1 MTEET
6 NNIENHS
13 VGGSVAV
20 GRDVTVGG
28 RSTVRGNATFNRD
41 VYISGWL
48 NARNIR
54 GAGKGLYETVDK
66 LNSAY
71 PNPENG
77 WFALVGNTLPA
88 DIYRAWGGEWV
99 ATGQKGGEPVLEL
112 AKLTELSESL
122 ENEISARVAA
132 DEALK
137 KAVDAEVTARANGDK
152 ELSDALAKEIA
163 DREKAI
169 ADEILARTTA
179 IDKAIEAEAAARTKD
194 IAAEAKARED
204 ADAAETKART
214 TAIDKAI
221 EAEAAAR
228 TKDIAAE
235 AKAREDADAAE
246 TKARTAAI
254 EAEAQARDTA
264 IFAEAT
270 ARSNADTA
278 LQTAM
283 NENVKE
289 LKGADTEHE
298 SRLLAL
304 EQSEWPLS
312 LELSINPILIEFTG
326 SEKDASVSWKIMRK
340 GVGVTPTALT
350 FKQDGVA
357 LVAGLTASGSINAK
371 VNKLGDTVFE
381 IAVEA
386 EGMKKSA
393 SKKLTMVL
401 PVYMGF
407 AGASD
412 AAGLA
417 ITKLSKYA
425 PLASPAG
432 TYKIKNNADGI
443 YLWLCV
449 PDTMTI
455 NKVTSSG
462 FTVPMRE
469 VQIGQTELGGY
480 KCYRSSNAIVAGEYT
495 YTIS

>member
-122 ENEISARVAA
+122 ENEVSARVAA

-137 KAVDAEVTARANGDK
+137 KAIDAEVTARTNGDK
-152 ELSDALAKEIA
+152 ELSDALTKEIA

-169 ADEILARTTA
+169 ADEVLARTTA
-179 IDKAIEAEAAARTKD
+179 ITKAIEAEAAARTKA

-204 ADAAETKART
+204 ADVAETT
-214 TAIDKAI
+214 
-221 EAEAAAR
+221 
-228 TKDIAAE
+228 
-235 AKAREDADAAE
+235 
-246 TKARTAAI
+246 ARTAAI

-264 IFAEAT
+264 ISAEAT

-326 SEKDASVSWKIMRK
+326 SEKDTSVAWKIMRK
-340 GVGVTPTALT
+340 GVGVTPTVLT

-357 LVAGLTASGSINAK
+357 LSAELVANGSINAK

-412 AAGLA
+412 AAGLV
-417 ITKLSKYA
+417 ITELSKYA

-469 VQIGQTELGGY
+469 VQTGQTELGGY

>member
-28 RSTVRGNATFNRD
+28 RSTIRGNATFNRD

-54 GAGKGLYETVDK
+54 GAGKGLYETVEK

-88 DIYRAWGGEWV
+88 DIYRAWGGVWE

-112 AKLTELSESL
+112 ARLTELSESL
-122 ENEISARVAA
+122 ENEVSARVAA

-137 KAVDAEVTARANGDK
+137 KAIDAEVTARTNGDK
-152 ELSDALAKEIA
+152 ELSDALTKEIA

-169 ADEILARTTA
+169 ADEVLARTTA
-179 IDKAIEAEAAARTKD
+179 ITEAIEAEADARTK
-194 IAAEAKARED
+194 A
-204 ADAAETKART
+204 
-214 TAIDKAI
+214 
-221 EAEAAAR
+221 
-228 TKDIAAE
+228 IAAE

-264 IFAEAT
+264 ISAEAT

-289 LKGADTEHE
+289 LKGADTLHE

-326 SEKDASVSWKIMRK
+326 SEKDTTVAWKIMRK
-340 GVGVTPTALT
+340 GAGVTPTVLT

-357 LVAGLTASGSINAK
+357 LSAELVANGSISTK

-386 EGMKKSA
+386 DGMQKSA

-412 AAGLA
+412 ASGLA
-417 ITKLSKYA
+417 ITGLSKYA
-425 PLASPAG
+425 PLTSPAG

-469 VQIGQTELGGY
+469 VQTGQTELGGY

>member
-28 RSTVRGNATFNRD
+28 RSTVRGNATFDRD

-77 WFALVGNTLPA
+77 WFALVGDTLPA
-88 DIYRAWGGEWV
+88 DIYRAWGGVWE

-112 AKLTELSESL
+112 ARLTELSESL
-122 ENEISARVAA
+122 ENEVSARVAA

-137 KAVDAEVTARANGDK
+137 KAIDTEVTARTNGDK
-152 ELSDALAKEIA
+152 ELSDALTKEIA

-169 ADEILARTTA
+169 ADEVLARTTA
-179 IDKAIEAEAAARTKD
+179 ITEAIEAEADARTKA

-204 ADAAETKART
+204 ADVAETT
-214 TAIDKAI
+214 
-221 EAEAAAR
+221 
-228 TKDIAAE
+228 
-235 AKAREDADAAE
+235 
-246 TKARTAAI
+246 ARTAAI
-254 EAEAQARDTA
+254 EAEAQARGTA
-264 IFAEAT
+264 ISDEAT
-270 ARSNADTA
+270 ARSEADKA

-289 LKGADTEHE
+289 LKGADTLHE
-298 SRLLAL
+298 NRLLAL

-326 SEKDASVSWKIMRK
+326 SEKDTSVAWKIMRK
-340 GVGVTPTALT
+340 GVGVTPTVLT

-357 LVAGLTASGSINAK
+357 LSAELSANGSINAK

-417 ITKLSKYA
+417 ITELSKYA

-469 VQIGQTELGGY
+469 VQTGQTELGGY

>member
-20 GRDVTVGG
+20 WRDVTVGG

-77 WFALVGNTLPA
+77 WFALVGDTLPA

-122 ENEISARVAA
+122 ENEVSARVAA

-137 KAVDAEVTARANGDK
+137 NAIDAEVTARANGDK
-152 ELSDALAKEIA
+152 ELSDALTKEIA

-169 ADEILARTTA
+169 ADEVLARTTA
-179 IDKAIEAEAAARTKD
+179 ITEAIEAEADARTKA

-204 ADAAETKART
+204 ADVAETT
-214 TAIDKAI
+214 
-221 EAEAAAR
+221 
-228 TKDIAAE
+228 
-235 AKAREDADAAE
+235 
-246 TKARTAAI
+246 ARTAAI
-254 EAEAQARDTA
+254 EAEAQARGTA
-264 IFAEAT
+264 ISDEAT
-270 ARSNADTA
+270 ARSEADKA

-283 NENVKE
+283 DKNVTE

-326 SEKDASVSWKIMRK
+326 SEKDTSVAWKIMRK
-340 GVGVTPTALT
+340 GVGVTPTVLT

-357 LVAGLTASGSINAK
+357 LSAELVANGSINAK

-412 AAGLA
+412 ASGLA
-417 ITKLSKYA
+417 ITGLSKYA
-425 PLASPAG
+425 PLTSPAG

-469 VQIGQTELGGY
+469 VQTGQTELGGY

>member
-28 RSTVRGNATFNRD
+28 RSTVRGNATFDRD

-77 WFALVGNTLPA
+77 WFALVGDTLPA
-88 DIYRAWGGEWV
+88 NIYRAWGGEWK

-122 ENEISARVAA
+122 ENEVSARVAA

-137 KAVDAEVTARANGDK
+137 KAIDAEVTARTNGDK
-152 ELSDALAKEIA
+152 ELSDALTKEIA

-169 ADEILARTTA
+169 ADEVLARTTA
-179 IDKAIEAEAAARTKD
+179 INE
-194 IAAEAKARED
+194 
-204 ADAAETKART
+204 
-214 TAIDKAI
+214 AI

-283 NENVKE
+283 NKNVKE

-326 SEKDASVSWKIMRK
+326 SEKDTSVAWKIMRK
-340 GVGVTPTALT
+340 GVGVTPTVLT

-357 LVAGLTASGSINAK
+357 LSAELVANGSINAK

-412 AAGLA
+412 VSGLA
-417 ITKLSKYA
+417 ITGLSKYA
-425 PLASPAG
+425 PLTSPAG

-469 VQIGQTELGGY
+469 VQTGQTELGGY

>member
-20 GRDVTVGG
+20 GRDITVGG

-77 WFALVGNTLPA
+77 WFALVGDTLPA

-122 ENEISARVAA
+122 ENEVSARVAA

-137 KAVDAEVTARANGDK
+137 NAIDAEVTARANGDK
-152 ELSDALAKEIA
+152 ELSDALTKEIA

-169 ADEILARTTA
+169 ADEVLARTTA
-179 IDKAIEAEAAARTKD
+179 INEAIEAEVAARTKA

-204 ADAAETKART
+204 ADV
-214 TAIDKAI
+214 
-221 EAEAAAR
+221 
-228 TKDIAAE
+228 
-235 AKAREDADAAE
+235 AE

-264 IFAEAT
+264 ISTEAT

-326 SEKDASVSWKIMRK
+326 SEKDTSVAWKIMRK
-340 GVGVTPTALT
+340 GVGVTPTELT
-350 FKQDGVA
+350 FKQNGVA
-357 LVAGLTASGSINAK
+357 LAAGLTASGSINAK

-381 IAVEA
+381 IVVTAD
-386 EGMKKSA
+386 GMKGST

-412 AAGLA
+412 ASGLA
-417 ITKLSKYA
+417 ITGLSKYA
-425 PLASPAG
+425 PLTSPAG

-469 VQIGQTELGGY
+469 VQTGQTELGGY

>member
-77 WFALVGNTLPA
+77 WFALVGDTLPA
-88 DIYRAWGGEWV
+88 NIYRAWGGEWK

-122 ENEISARVAA
+122 ENEVSARVAA

-137 KAVDAEVTARANGDK
+137 NAIDAEVTARANGDK
-152 ELSDALAKEIA
+152 ELSDALTKEIA

-169 ADEILARTTA
+169 ADEVLARTTA
-179 IDKAIEAEAAARTKD
+179 INEAIEAEAAARTKA

-204 ADAAETKART
+204 ADV
-214 TAIDKAI
+214 
-221 EAEAAAR
+221 
-228 TKDIAAE
+228 
-235 AKAREDADAAE
+235 AE

-264 IFAEAT
+264 ISAEAT

-326 SEKDASVSWKIMRK
+326 SEKDTSVAWKIMRK
-340 GVGVTPTALT
+340 GVGVTPTVLT

-357 LVAGLTASGSINAK
+357 LSAELVANGSINAK

-412 AAGLA
+412 ASGLA
-417 ITKLSKYA
+417 ITGLSKYA
-425 PLASPAG
+425 PLTSPAG

-469 VQIGQTELGGY
+469 VQTGQTELGGY

>member
-13 VGGSVAV
+13 AGGSVAV
-20 GRDVTVGG
+20 GRDITVGG

-77 WFALVGNTLPA
+77 WFALVGDTLPA
-88 DIYRAWGGEWV
+88 DIYRAWGGEWK
-99 ATGQKGGEPVLEL
+99 ATGQKGGEPVLEI

-122 ENEISARVAA
+122 ENEVSARVAA

-137 KAVDAEVTARANGDK
+137 KAIDAEVTARTNGDK
-152 ELSDALAKEIA
+152 ELSDALTKEIA

-169 ADEILARTTA
+169 ADEVLARTTA
-179 IDKAIEAEAAARTKD
+179 ITEAIEAEADARTKA
-194 IAAEAKARED
+194 IAAEAKTRED
-204 ADAAETKART
+204 ADVAET
-214 TAIDKAI
+214 
-221 EAEAAAR
+221 
-228 TKDIAAE
+228 
-235 AKAREDADAAE
+235 
-246 TKARTAAI
+246 
-254 EAEAQARDTA
+254 
-264 IFAEAT
+264 T
-270 ARSNADTA
+270 ARSEADKA
-278 LQTAM
+278 LQTVM
-283 NENVKE
+283 DKNVTE
-289 LKGADTEHE
+289 LKGADTLHE

-357 LVAGLTASGSINAK
+357 LAAGLTASGSINTK

-381 IAVEA
+381 IVVTAD
-386 EGMKKSA
+386 GMKGST

-401 PVYMGF
+401 PVYCGF
-407 AGASD
+407 GTSESD
-412 AAGLA
+412 VAVDEN
-417 ITKLSKYA
+417 KLS
-425 PLASPAG
+425 PRTSASG
-432 TYKIKNNADGI
+432 TYSKTSKKDDVNFIILVPKTLQGLSSFTMGGAPFVMITSSVVVNGHDYYMYKSGGI
-443 YLWLCV
+443 YMSGTNV
-449 PDTMTI
+449 
-455 NKVTSSG
+455 KVQAS
-462 FTVPMRE
+462 
-469 VQIGQTELGGY
+469 
-480 KCYRSSNAIVAGEYT
+480 
-495 YTIS
+495 

>member
-28 RSTVRGNATFNRD
+28 RSTIRGNATFNRD

-88 DIYRAWGGEWV
+88 DLYRAWGGEWV

-137 KAVDAEVTARANGDK
+137 KAIDAEVTARANGDK
-152 ELSDALAKEIA
+152 ELSDALTKEIA

-169 ADEILARTTA
+169 ADEVLARTTA
-179 IDKAIEAEAAARTKD
+179 INE
-194 IAAEAKARED
+194 
-204 ADAAETKART
+204 
-214 TAIDKAI
+214 AI

-264 IFAEAT
+264 ISAEAT

-326 SEKDASVSWKIMRK
+326 SEKDTSVAWKIMRK
-340 GVGVTPTALT
+340 GVGVTPTVLT
-350 FKQDGVA
+350 FKQDGVVLSA
-357 LVAGLTASGSINAK
+357 ELVANGSINAK

-412 AAGLA
+412 TAGLA
-417 ITKLSKYA
+417 ITELSKYA

-469 VQIGQTELGGY
+469 VQAGQTELGGY

>member
-28 RSTVRGNATFNRD
+28 RSNVRGNATFNRD

-54 GAGKGLYETVDK
+54 GAGKGLYETVEK

-88 DIYRAWGGEWV
+88 DIYRAWGGKWE

-137 KAVDAEVTARANGDK
+137 KAVDAEVTARANGDT
-152 ELSDALAKEIA
+152 ELSDALTKEIA

-169 ADEILARTTA
+169 ADEVLARTTA
-179 IDKAIEAEAAARTKD
+179 INEAIEAEADARTKA

-204 ADAAETKART
+204 ADAAETT
-214 TAIDKAI
+214 
-221 EAEAAAR
+221 
-228 TKDIAAE
+228 
-235 AKAREDADAAE
+235 
-246 TKARTAAI
+246 ARTAAI
-254 EAEAQARDTA
+254 EAEAQARGTA
-264 IFAEAT
+264 ISDEAT
-270 ARSNADTA
+270 ARSEADKA
-278 LQTAM
+278 LQAAM
-283 NENVKE
+283 DENVKELKGNVTE

-326 SEKDASVSWKIMRK
+326 SEKDTTVAWKIMRK
-340 GVGVTPTALT
+340 GAGVTPTVLT

-357 LVAGLTASGSINAK
+357 LSAELVANGSISTK

-417 ITKLSKYA
+417 IAELPKYA

-469 VQIGQTELGGY
+469 VQTGQTELGGY

>member
-28 RSTVRGNATFNRD
+28 RSTIRGNATFNRD

-77 WFALVGNTLPA
+77 WFALVGDTLPA

-122 ENEISARVAA
+122 ENEVSARVAA

-137 KAVDAEVTARANGDK
+137 KAIDAEVTARTNGDK
-152 ELSDALAKEIA
+152 ELSDALTKEIA

-169 ADEILARTTA
+169 ADEVLARTTA
-179 IDKAIEAEAAARTKD
+179 INE
-194 IAAEAKARED
+194 
-204 ADAAETKART
+204 
-214 TAIDKAI
+214 
-221 EAEAAAR
+221 
-228 TKDIAAE
+228 
-235 AKAREDADAAE
+235 
-246 TKARTAAI
+246 AI

-264 IFAEAT
+264 ISAEAT

-326 SEKDASVSWKIMRK
+326 SEKDTSVAWKIMRK
-340 GVGVTPTALT
+340 GVGVTPTVLT
-350 FKQDGVA
+350 FKQDGVVLSA
-357 LVAGLTASGSINAK
+357 ELVANGSINAK

-417 ITKLSKYA
+417 ITELSKYA

-469 VQIGQTELGGY
+469 VQTGQTELGGY

>member
-28 RSTVRGNATFNRD
+28 RSTIRGNATFNRD

-152 ELSDALAKEIA
+152 ELSDALTKEIA

-169 ADEILARTTA
+169 ADEVLARTTA
-179 IDKAIEAEAAARTKD
+179 ITEAIEAEADARTKA

-204 ADAAETKART
+204 ADAAETKARN
-214 TAIDKAI
+214 
-221 EAEAAAR
+221 
-228 TKDIAAE
+228 
-235 AKAREDADAAE
+235 
-246 TKARTAAI
+246 AAI

-264 IFAEAT
+264 ISAEAT

-326 SEKDASVSWKIMRK
+326 SEKDTSVAWKIMRK
-340 GVGVTPTALT
+340 GVGVTPTVLT

-357 LVAGLTASGSINAK
+357 LSAELVANGSINAK

-417 ITKLSKYA
+417 ITELSKYA
-425 PLASPAG
+425 PLSSPAG

-469 VQIGQTELGGY
+469 VQTGQTELGGC

>member
-28 RSTVRGNATFNRD
+28 RSTIRGNATFNRD

-137 KAVDAEVTARANGDK
+137 KAVDAEVTARTNGDK

-169 ADEILARTTA
+169 ADEVL
-179 IDKAIEAEAAARTKD
+179 
-194 IAAEAKARED
+194 
-204 ADAAETKART
+204 ART

-289 LKGADTEHE
+289 LKEADTEHE

-326 SEKDASVSWKIMRK
+326 SEKDTSVAWKIMRK
-340 GVGVTPTALT
+340 GVGVTPTVLT

-357 LVAGLTASGSINAK
+357 LSAELVANGSINAK

-417 ITKLSKYA
+417 ITELSKYA

-469 VQIGQTELGGY
+469 VQTGQTELGGY

>member
-28 RSTVRGNATFNRD
+28 RSTIRGNATFNRD

-137 KAVDAEVTARANGDK
+137 KAIDAEVTARTNGDK

-169 ADEILARTTA
+169 ADEVL
-179 IDKAIEAEAAARTKD
+179 
-194 IAAEAKARED
+194 
-204 ADAAETKART
+204 ART

-264 IFAEAT
+264 ISAEAT

-326 SEKDASVSWKIMRK
+326 SEKDTSVAWKIMRK
-340 GVGVTPTALT
+340 GVGVTPTVLT
-350 FKQDGVA
+350 FKQDGVVLSA
-357 LVAGLTASGSINAK
+357 ELVANGSINAK

-417 ITKLSKYA
+417 ITELSKYA

-469 VQIGQTELGGY
+469 VQTGQTELGGY

>member
-28 RSTVRGNATFNRD
+28 RSIVRGNATFDRD

-54 GAGKGLYETVDK
+54 GAGKGLYETVDNLK
-66 LNSAY
+66 IAY

-77 WFALVGNTLPA
+77 WFALVGDTLPA
-88 DIYRAWGGEWV
+88 DIYRAWGGEWK

-122 ENEISARVAA
+122 ENEVSARVAA

-137 KAVDAEVTARANGDK
+137 KAIDAEVTARTNGDK

-169 ADEILARTTA
+169 ADEVLARTTA
-179 IDKAIEAEAAARTKD
+179 ITEAIDAEADARTKA

-204 ADAAETKART
+204 ADAAETT
-214 TAIDKAI
+214 
-221 EAEAAAR
+221 
-228 TKDIAAE
+228 
-235 AKAREDADAAE
+235 
-246 TKARTAAI
+246 ARTAAI

-264 IFAEAT
+264 ISDEAK
-270 ARSNADTA
+270 ARSEADKA

-283 NENVKE
+283 DKNVTE

-326 SEKDASVSWKIMRK
+326 SEKDTTVAWKIMRK
-340 GVGVTPTALT
+340 GVGVTPTELT
-350 FKQDGVA
+350 FKQNGVA
-357 LVAGLTASGSINAK
+357 LAAGLTASGSINAK

-381 IAVEA
+381 IVVTAD
-386 EGMKKSA
+386 GMKGST

-417 ITKLSKYA
+417 ITELSKYA

-469 VQIGQTELGGY
+469 VQTGQTELGGY

>member
-28 RSTVRGNATFNRD
+28 RSTIRGNATFNRD

-54 GAGKGLYETVDK
+54 GAGKGLYETVEK

-88 DIYRAWGGEWV
+88 DIYRAWGGEWK

-122 ENEISARVAA
+122 ENEVSARVAA

-137 KAVDAEVTARANGDK
+137 KAIDAEVTARTNGDK

-169 ADEILARTTA
+169 ADEVLARTTA
-179 IDKAIEAEAAARTKD
+179 ITE
-194 IAAEAKARED
+194 
-204 ADAAETKART
+204 
-214 TAIDKAI
+214 AID
-221 EAEAAAR
+221 
-228 TKDIAAE
+228 
-235 AKAREDADAAE
+235 
-246 TKARTAAI
+246 
-254 EAEAQARDTA
+254 AEAQARGTA
-264 IFAEAT
+264 ISDEAT
-270 ARSNADTA
+270 ARSEADKA

-283 NENVKE
+283 DKNVTE

-326 SEKDASVSWKIMRK
+326 NEKDTTVAWKIMRK
-340 GVGVTPTALT
+340 GVGVTPTELT
-350 FKQDGVA
+350 FKQNGVA
-357 LVAGLTASGSINAK
+357 LAAGLTASGSINAK

-381 IAVEA
+381 IVVTAD
-386 EGMKKSA
+386 GMKGST

-401 PVYMGF
+401 PVYCGF
-407 AGASD
+407 GTSESD
-412 AAGLA
+412 VAVDEN
-417 ITKLSKYA
+417 KLS
-425 PLASPAG
+425 PRTSASG
-432 TYKIKNNADGI
+432 TYSKTSKKDDVNFIILVPKTLPGLSSFTMGGAPFVMITSSVVVNGHDYYMYKSGGI
-443 YLWLCV
+443 YMSGTNV
-449 PDTMTI
+449 
-455 NKVTSSG
+455 KVQAS
-462 FTVPMRE
+462 
-469 VQIGQTELGGY
+469 
-480 KCYRSSNAIVAGEYT
+480 
-495 YTIS
+495 

>member
-28 RSTVRGNATFNRD
+28 RSTIRGNATFNRD

-122 ENEISARVAA
+122 ENEVSARVAA

-137 KAVDAEVTARANGDK
+137 KAIDAEVTARTNGDK
-152 ELSDALAKEIA
+152 ELSDALTKEIA

-169 ADEILARTTA
+169 ADEVLARTTA
-179 IDKAIEAEAAARTKD
+179 ITEAIEAEADARTKA

-204 ADAAETKART
+204 ADV
-214 TAIDKAI
+214 
-221 EAEAAAR
+221 
-228 TKDIAAE
+228 
-235 AKAREDADAAE
+235 AE

-264 IFAEAT
+264 ISAEAT

-417 ITKLSKYA
+417 ITELSKYA

-469 VQIGQTELGGY
+469 VQTGQTELGGY

>member
-28 RSTVRGNATFNRD
+28 RSTIRGNATFNHD

-99 ATGQKGGEPVLEL
+99 ATGQKGGEPVLEI

-169 ADEILARTTA
+169 ADEVL
-179 IDKAIEAEAAARTKD
+179 
-194 IAAEAKARED
+194 
-204 ADAAETKART
+204 ART

-264 IFAEAT
+264 ISAEAT

-326 SEKDASVSWKIMRK
+326 SEKDTSVAWKIMRK
-340 GVGVTPTALT
+340 GVGVTPTVLT

-357 LVAGLTASGSINAK
+357 LSAELVANGSINAK

-417 ITKLSKYA
+417 ITELSKYA
-425 PLASPAG
+425 PLSSPAG

-469 VQIGQTELGGY
+469 VQTGQTELGGY

>member
-54 GAGKGLYETVDK
+54 GAGKGLYETVGN

-77 WFALVGNTLPA
+77 WFALVGDTLPA
-88 DIYRAWGGEWV
+88 DIYRAWGGEWK

-122 ENEISARVAA
+122 ENEVSARVAA

-137 KAVDAEVTARANGDK
+137 KAIDAEVTARTNGDK
-152 ELSDALAKEIA
+152 ELSDALTKEIA

-169 ADEILARTTA
+169 ADEVLARTTA
-179 IDKAIEAEAAARTKD
+179 ITKAIEAEADARTKA

-204 ADAAETKART
+204 ADVAETT
-214 TAIDKAI
+214 
-221 EAEAAAR
+221 
-228 TKDIAAE
+228 
-235 AKAREDADAAE
+235 
-246 TKARTAAI
+246 ARTAAI
-254 EAEAQARDTA
+254 EAEAQARGAA
-264 IFAEAT
+264 ISDEAT
-270 ARSNADTA
+270 ARSEADKA

-283 NENVKE
+283 DKNVTE

-326 SEKDASVSWKIMRK
+326 SEKDTTVAWKIMRK
-340 GVGVTPTALT
+340 GVGVTPTELT
-350 FKQDGVA
+350 FKQNGVA
-357 LVAGLTASGSINAK
+357 LAAGLTASGSINAK

-381 IAVEA
+381 IVVTAD
-386 EGMKKSA
+386 GMKGST

-412 AAGLA
+412 ASGLA
-417 ITKLSKYA
+417 ITGLSKYA
-425 PLASPAG
+425 PLTSPAG

-455 NKVTSSG
+455 NRVTSSG

-469 VQIGQTELGGY
+469 VQSGQTELGGY

>member
-54 GAGKGLYETVDK
+54 GAGKGLYETVEK

-88 DIYRAWGGEWV
+88 DIYRAWGGVWE

-122 ENEISARVAA
+122 ENEVSARVAA

-137 KAVDAEVTARANGDK
+137 KAIDAEVTARANGDT
-152 ELSDALAKEIA
+152 ELSDALTKEIA

-169 ADEILARTTA
+169 ADEVLARTTA
-179 IDKAIEAEAAARTKD
+179 ITEAIEAEADARTKA

-204 ADAAETKART
+204 ADVAETT
-214 TAIDKAI
+214 
-221 EAEAAAR
+221 
-228 TKDIAAE
+228 
-235 AKAREDADAAE
+235 
-246 TKARTAAI
+246 ARTAAI
-254 EAEAQARDTA
+254 EAETQARDTA
-264 IFAEAT
+264 ISAEAT
-270 ARSNADTA
+270 ARSEADKA

-283 NENVKE
+283 DKNVTELKGNVTE

-326 SEKDASVSWKIMRK
+326 SEKDTSVAWKIMRK
-340 GVGVTPTALT
+340 GVGVTPTVLT

-357 LVAGLTASGSINAK
+357 LSAELVANGSISTK

-386 EGMKKSA
+386 DGMKKSA

-417 ITKLSKYA
+417 ITELSKYA
-425 PLASPAG
+425 PLTSPAG

-469 VQIGQTELGGY
+469 VQTGQTELGGY

>member
-20 GRDVTVGG
+20 GRDITVGG

-122 ENEISARVAA
+122 ENEVSARVAA

-137 KAVDAEVTARANGDK
+137 NAIDAEVTARANGDK
-152 ELSDALAKEIA
+152 ELSDALTKEIA

-169 ADEILARTTA
+169 ADEVLARTTA
-179 IDKAIEAEAAARTKD
+179 INEAVEAEADARTKA

-204 ADAAETKART
+204 ADV
-214 TAIDKAI
+214 
-221 EAEAAAR
+221 AEA
-228 TKDIAAE
+228 
-235 AKAREDADAAE
+235 
-246 TKARTAAI
+246 KARTAAI

-264 IFAEAT
+264 ISAEAT

-357 LVAGLTASGSINAK
+357 LAAGLTASGSINAK

-381 IAVEA
+381 IVVTAD
-386 EGMKKSA
+386 GMKGST

-417 ITKLSKYA
+417 ITELSKYA
-425 PLASPAG
+425 PLSSPAG

-469 VQIGQTELGGY
+469 VQTGQTELGGY

>member
-28 RSTVRGNATFNRD
+28 RSTIRGNATFNRD

-54 GAGKGLYETVDK
+54 GAGKGLYETVEK

-77 WFALVGNTLPA
+77 WFALVGDTLPA
-88 DIYRAWGGEWV
+88 DIYRAWGGVWE

-112 AKLTELSESL
+112 ARLTELSESL
-122 ENEISARVAA
+122 ENEVSDRVAA

-137 KAVDAEVTARANGDK
+137 KAIDAEVTARTNGDK

-169 ADEILARTTA
+169 ADEVLARTTA
-179 IDKAIEAEAAARTKD
+179 ITE
-194 IAAEAKARED
+194 
-204 ADAAETKART
+204 
-214 TAIDKAI
+214 AID
-221 EAEAAAR
+221 
-228 TKDIAAE
+228 
-235 AKAREDADAAE
+235 
-246 TKARTAAI
+246 
-254 EAEAQARDTA
+254 AEAQARGTA
-264 IFAEAT
+264 ISDEAT
-270 ARSNADTA
+270 ARSEADKA

-283 NENVKE
+283 DKNVTE

-312 LELSINPILIEFTG
+312 LELTINPILIEFTG

-340 GVGVTPTALT
+340 GVGVTPTVLT

-357 LVAGLTASGSINAK
+357 LSAELSANGSINAK

-381 IAVEA
+381 IEVEA
-386 EGMKKSA
+386 DGMQKSA

-417 ITKLSKYA
+417 ITELSKYA

-455 NKVTSSG
+455 NRVTSSG
-462 FTVPMRE
+462 FTVPMSE
-469 VQIGQTELGGY
+469 VQTGQTELGGY

>member
-28 RSTVRGNATFNRD
+28 RSTVRGNATFDRD

-122 ENEISARVAA
+122 ENEVSARVAA

-152 ELSDALAKEIA
+152 ELSDALTKEIA

-169 ADEILARTTA
+169 ADEVLARTTA
-179 IDKAIEAEAAARTKD
+179 INEAIEAEAAARTKD

-204 ADAAETKART
+204 ADAAETT
-214 TAIDKAI
+214 
-221 EAEAAAR
+221 
-228 TKDIAAE
+228 
-235 AKAREDADAAE
+235 
-246 TKARTAAI
+246 ARTAAI

-264 IFAEAT
+264 ISTEAT
-270 ARSNADTA
+270 ARSEADTA

-283 NENVKE
+283 DKNVKE

-326 SEKDASVSWKIMRK
+326 SEKDTSVAWKIMRK
-340 GVGVTPTALT
+340 GVGVTPTVLT

-357 LVAGLTASGSINAK
+357 LSAELVANGSINAK

-417 ITKLSKYA
+417 ITELSKYA
-425 PLASPAG
+425 PLSSPAG

-469 VQIGQTELGGY
+469 VQTGQTELGGY

>member
-28 RSTVRGNATFNRD
+28 RSIVRGNATFDRD

-54 GAGKGLYETVDK
+54 GAGKGLYETVDNLK
-66 LNSAY
+66 SAY

-77 WFALVGNTLPA
+77 WFALVGDTLPA
-88 DIYRAWGGEWV
+88 DIYRAWGGEWK
-99 ATGQKGGEPVLEL
+99 ATGQKGGEPVLEI

-122 ENEISARVAA
+122 ENEVSARVAA

-137 KAVDAEVTARANGDK
+137 KAIDAEVTARANGDK

-169 ADEILARTTA
+169 ADEVLARTTA
-179 IDKAIEAEAAARTKD
+179 ITKAIEAEADARTKA

-204 ADAAETKART
+204 ADVAETT
-214 TAIDKAI
+214 
-221 EAEAAAR
+221 
-228 TKDIAAE
+228 
-235 AKAREDADAAE
+235 
-246 TKARTAAI
+246 ARTAAI

-264 IFAEAT
+264 ISAEAT

-326 SEKDASVSWKIMRK
+326 SEKDTTVAWKIMRK
-340 GVGVTPTALT
+340 GVGVTPTVLT

-357 LVAGLTASGSINAK
+357 LSAELVANGSISTK

-386 EGMKKSA
+386 DGMKKST

-417 ITKLSKYA
+417 ITELSKYA
-425 PLASPAG
+425 PLTSPAG
-432 TYKIKNNADGI
+432 TYKIKNTADGI

-469 VQIGQTELGGY
+469 VQTGQTELGGY

>member
-88 DIYRAWGGEWV
+88 DICRAWGGEWV

-137 KAVDAEVTARANGDK
+137 NAIDAEVTARANGDK
-152 ELSDALAKEIA
+152 ELSDALTKEIA

-169 ADEILARTTA
+169 ADEVLARTTA
-179 IDKAIEAEAAARTKD
+179 IDKAIEAEADARTKA

-204 ADAAETKART
+204 ADAAETT
-214 TAIDKAI
+214 
-221 EAEAAAR
+221 
-228 TKDIAAE
+228 
-235 AKAREDADAAE
+235 
-246 TKARTAAI
+246 ARTAAI

-264 IFAEAT
+264 ISTEAT
-270 ARSNADTA
+270 ARSEADTA

-283 NENVKE
+283 DKNVKE

-326 SEKDASVSWKIMRK
+326 SEKDTSVAWKIMRK
-340 GVGVTPTALT
+340 GVGVTPTVLT

-357 LVAGLTASGSINAK
+357 LSAELVANGSINAK

-417 ITKLSKYA
+417 ITELSKYA
-425 PLASPAG
+425 PLSSPAG
-432 TYKIKNNADGI
+432 TYKIKNNTDGI

-469 VQIGQTELGGY
+469 VQTGQTELGGY

>member
-137 KAVDAEVTARANGDK
+137 NAIDAEVTARANGDK
-152 ELSDALAKEIA
+152 ELSDALTKEIA

-169 ADEILARTTA
+169 ADEVLARTTA
-179 IDKAIEAEAAARTKD
+179 IDKAIEAEADARTKA

-204 ADAAETKART
+204 ADAAETT
-214 TAIDKAI
+214 
-221 EAEAAAR
+221 
-228 TKDIAAE
+228 
-235 AKAREDADAAE
+235 
-246 TKARTAAI
+246 ARTAAI

-264 IFAEAT
+264 ISTEAT
-270 ARSNADTA
+270 ARSEADTA

-283 NENVKE
+283 DKNVKE

-326 SEKDASVSWKIMRK
+326 SEKDTSVAWKIMRK
-340 GVGVTPTALT
+340 GVGVTPTVLT

-357 LVAGLTASGSINAK
+357 LSAELSANGSINAK

-417 ITKLSKYA
+417 ITELSKYA

-469 VQIGQTELGGY
+469 VQTGQTELGGY

>member
-77 WFALVGNTLPA
+77 WFALVGDTLPA

-122 ENEISARVAA
+122 ENEVSARVAA

-137 KAVDAEVTARANGDK
+137 KAIDAEVTARTNGDK
-152 ELSDALAKEIA
+152 ELSDALTKEIA

-169 ADEILARTTA
+169 ADEVLARTT
-179 IDKAIEAEAAARTKD
+179 
-194 IAAEAKARED
+194 
-204 ADAAETKART
+204 
-214 TAIDKAI
+214 
-221 EAEAAAR
+221 
-228 TKDIAAE
+228 
-235 AKAREDADAAE
+235 
-246 TKARTAAI
+246 AI

-264 IFAEAT
+264 ISTEAT

-326 SEKDASVSWKIMRK
+326 SEKDTSVAWKIMRK
-340 GVGVTPTALT
+340 GVGVTPTVLT

-357 LVAGLTASGSINAK
+357 LSAELVANGSINAK

-386 EGMKKSA
+386 EGMKKST

-417 ITKLSKYA
+417 ITELSKYA

-455 NKVTSSG
+455 NRVTSSG

-469 VQIGQTELGGY
+469 VQTGQTELGGY

>member
-20 GRDVTVGG
+20 GRDITVGG

-152 ELSDALAKEIA
+152 ELSDALTKEIS

-169 ADEILARTTA
+169 ADEVLARTTA
-179 IDKAIEAEAAARTKD
+179 INE
-194 IAAEAKARED
+194 
-204 ADAAETKART
+204 
-214 TAIDKAI
+214 AI

-264 IFAEAT
+264 ISAEAT

-326 SEKDASVSWKIMRK
+326 SEKDTSVAWKIMRK
-340 GVGVTPTALT
+340 GVGVTPTVLT

-357 LVAGLTASGSINAK
+357 LSAEQVANGSINAK

-417 ITKLSKYA
+417 ITELSKYA

-469 VQIGQTELGGY
+469 VQTGQTELGGY

>member
-28 RSTVRGNATFNRD
+28 RSTIRGNATFNRD

-54 GAGKGLYETVDK
+54 GAGKGLYETVGK

-179 IDKAIEAEAAARTKD
+179 INEAIEAEAAARTKA

-204 ADAAETKART
+204 ADV
-214 TAIDKAI
+214 
-221 EAEAAAR
+221 
-228 TKDIAAE
+228 
-235 AKAREDADAAE
+235 
-246 TKARTAAI
+246 
-254 EAEAQARDTA
+254 
-264 IFAEAT
+264 AEAT
-270 ARSNADTA
+270 ARSEADKA

-283 NENVKE
+283 DKNVTE
-289 LKGADTEHE
+289 LKGADTLHE

-326 SEKDASVSWKIMRK
+326 SEKDTSVAWKIMRK
-340 GVGVTPTALT
+340 GVGVTPTVLT

-357 LVAGLTASGSINAK
+357 LSAELVANGSINAK

-407 AGASD
+407 AGAPD

-417 ITKLSKYA
+417 ITELSKYA

-469 VQIGQTELGGY
+469 VQTGQTELGGY

>member
-28 RSTVRGNATFNRD
+28 RSTIRGNATFDRD

-54 GAGKGLYETVDK
+54 GAGKGLYETVDN

-77 WFALVGNTLPA
+77 WFALVGDTLPA
-88 DIYRAWGGEWV
+88 DIYRAWGGEWK
-99 ATGQKGGEPVLEL
+99 ATGQKGGEPVLEI

-122 ENEISARVAA
+122 ENEVSARVAA

-137 KAVDAEVTARANGDK
+137 KAIDAEVTARTNGDK

-169 ADEILARTTA
+169 ADEVLARTTA
-179 IDKAIEAEAAARTKD
+179 INEAIKAESAARTKA

-204 ADAAETKART
+204 ADV
-214 TAIDKAI
+214 
-221 EAEAAAR
+221 
-228 TKDIAAE
+228 
-235 AKAREDADAAE
+235 AE

-264 IFAEAT
+264 ISAEAT

-326 SEKDASVSWKIMRK
+326 SEKDTSVAWKIMRK
-340 GVGVTPTALT
+340 GVGVTPTVLT

-357 LVAGLTASGSINAK
+357 LSAELSANGSINAK

-417 ITKLSKYA
+417 ITELSKYA

-469 VQIGQTELGGY
+469 VQTGQTELGGY

>member
-20 GRDVTVGG
+20 GRDITVGG

-71 PNPENG
+71 SNPENG

-88 DIYRAWGGEWV
+88 DIYRAWGGEWK
-99 ATGQKGGEPVLEL
+99 ATGQKGGEPVLEI

-122 ENEISARVAA
+122 ENEVSARVAA

-137 KAVDAEVTARANGDK
+137 KAIDAEVTARTNGDK
-152 ELSDALAKEIA
+152 ELSDALTKEIA

-169 ADEILARTTA
+169 ADEVLARTTA
-179 IDKAIEAEAAARTKD
+179 INEAIEAEAAARTKD

-204 ADAAETKART
+204 ADV
-214 TAIDKAI
+214 
-221 EAEAAAR
+221 
-228 TKDIAAE
+228 
-235 AKAREDADAAE
+235 AE

-264 IFAEAT
+264 ISTEAT

-326 SEKDASVSWKIMRK
+326 SEKDTSVAWKIMRK
-340 GVGVTPTALT
+340 GVGVTPTVLT

-357 LVAGLTASGSINAK
+357 LSAELVANGSINAK

-417 ITKLSKYA
+417 ITELSKYA

-432 TYKIKNNADGI
+432 TYKIKNNTDGI
-443 YLWLCV
+443 YFWLCV

-469 VQIGQTELGGY
+469 VQTGQTELGGY

>member
-28 RSTVRGNATFNRD
+28 RSTIRGNATFNRD

-122 ENEISARVAA
+122 ENEISDRVAA

-169 ADEILARTTA
+169 ADEVL
-179 IDKAIEAEAAARTKD
+179 
-194 IAAEAKARED
+194 
-204 ADAAETKART
+204 ART

-264 IFAEAT
+264 ISAEAT

-289 LKGADTEHE
+289 LKGADTQHE

-326 SEKDASVSWKIMRK
+326 SEKDTSVAWKIMRK
-340 GVGVTPTALT
+340 GVGVTPTVLT

-357 LVAGLTASGSINAK
+357 LSAELVANGSINAK

-417 ITKLSKYA
+417 ITELSKYA
-425 PLASPAG
+425 PLSSPAG

-469 VQIGQTELGGY
+469 VQTGQTELGGY

>member
-77 WFALVGNTLPA
+77 WFALVGDTLPA

-122 ENEISARVAA
+122 ENEVSARVAA

-137 KAVDAEVTARANGDK
+137 NAIDAEVTARANGDK
-152 ELSDALAKEIA
+152 ELSDALTKEIA

-169 ADEILARTTA
+169 ADEVLARTTA
-179 IDKAIEAEAAARTKD
+179 ITEAIEAEADARTKA

-204 ADAAETKART
+204 ADVAETT
-214 TAIDKAI
+214 
-221 EAEAAAR
+221 
-228 TKDIAAE
+228 
-235 AKAREDADAAE
+235 
-246 TKARTAAI
+246 ARTAAI
-254 EAEAQARDTA
+254 EAEAQARGTA
-264 IFAEAT
+264 ISDEAT
-270 ARSNADTA
+270 ARSEADKA

-289 LKGADTEHE
+289 LKGADTLHE
-298 SRLLAL
+298 NRLLAL

-326 SEKDASVSWKIMRK
+326 SEKDTSVAWKIMRK
-340 GVGVTPTALT
+340 GVGVTPTVLT

-357 LVAGLTASGSINAK
+357 LSAELVANGSINAK

-412 AAGLA
+412 ASGLA
-417 ITKLSKYA
+417 ITGLSKYA
-425 PLASPAG
+425 PLTSPAG

-469 VQIGQTELGGY
+469 VQTGQTELGGY

>member
-28 RSTVRGNATFNRD
+28 RSTIRGNATFNRD

-122 ENEISARVAA
+122 ENEVSARVAA

-169 ADEILARTTA
+169 ADEVL
-179 IDKAIEAEAAARTKD
+179 
-194 IAAEAKARED
+194 
-204 ADAAETKART
+204 ART

-264 IFAEAT
+264 ISAEAT

-326 SEKDASVSWKIMRK
+326 SEKDTSVAWKIMRK
-340 GVGVTPTALT
+340 GVGVTPTVLT

-357 LVAGLTASGSINAK
+357 LSAELSANGSINAK

-417 ITKLSKYA
+417 ITELSKYA

-449 PDTMTI
+449 PNTMTI

-469 VQIGQTELGGY
+469 VQTGQTELGGY

>member
-28 RSTVRGNATFNRD
+28 RSTIRGNATFNRD

-54 GAGKGLYETVDK
+54 GAGKGLYETVEK

-77 WFALVGNTLPA
+77 WFALVGDTLPA
-88 DIYRAWGGEWV
+88 DIYRAWGGEWK

-112 AKLTELSESL
+112 ARLTELSESL
-122 ENEISARVAA
+122 ENEVSARVDA

-137 KAVDAEVTARANGDK
+137 KAIDAEVTARTNGDK
-152 ELSDALAKEIA
+152 ELSDALTKEIA

-169 ADEILARTTA
+169 ADEVLARTTA
-179 IDKAIEAEAAARTKD
+179 ITE
-194 IAAEAKARED
+194 
-204 ADAAETKART
+204 
-214 TAIDKAI
+214 
-221 EAEAAAR
+221 
-228 TKDIAAE
+228 
-235 AKAREDADAAE
+235 
-246 TKARTAAI
+246 AI

-264 IFAEAT
+264 ISTEAT
-270 ARSNADTA
+270 ARSEADTA

-283 NENVKE
+283 DKNVTE

-312 LELSINPILIEFTG
+312 LELTINPILIEFTG

-340 GVGVTPTALT
+340 GVGVTPTVLT

-357 LVAGLTASGSINAK
+357 LSAELSANGSINAK

-386 EGMKKSA
+386 DGMQKSA

-417 ITKLSKYA
+417 ITELSKYA

-469 VQIGQTELGGY
+469 VQTGQTELGGY

>member
-54 GAGKGLYETVDK
+54 GAGKGLYETVVK

-88 DIYRAWGGEWV
+88 DIYRAWGGVWE

-122 ENEISARVAA
+122 ENEVSARVAA

-137 KAVDAEVTARANGDK
+137 KAIDAEVTARANGDT
-152 ELSDALAKEIA
+152 ELSDALTKEIA

-169 ADEILARTTA
+169 ADEVLARTTA
-179 IDKAIEAEAAARTKD
+179 ITEAIEAEADARTKA

-204 ADAAETKART
+204 ADV
-214 TAIDKAI
+214 
-221 EAEAAAR
+221 AEA
-228 TKDIAAE
+228 T
-235 AKAREDADAAE
+235 
-246 TKARTAAI
+246 ARTAAI
-254 EAEAQARDTA
+254 EAEAQARGTA
-264 IFAEAT
+264 ISDEAT
-270 ARSNADTA
+270 ARSEADKA

-283 NENVKE
+283 DKNVK
-289 LKGADTEHE
+289 EHE

-326 SEKDASVSWKIMRK
+326 SEKDTTVAWKIMRK
-340 GVGVTPTALT
+340 GAEVTPTVLT

-357 LVAGLTASGSINAK
+357 LSAELVANGSISTK

-386 EGMKKSA
+386 EGMKKST

-417 ITKLSKYA
+417 ITELSKYA
-425 PLASPAG
+425 PLTSPAG

-469 VQIGQTELGGY
+469 VQTGQTELGGY

>member
-28 RSTVRGNATFNRD
+28 RSTVRGNATFDRD

-77 WFALVGNTLPA
+77 WFALVGDTLPA
-88 DIYRAWGGEWV
+88 NIYRAWGGEWK

-122 ENEISARVAA
+122 ENEVSARVAA

-137 KAVDAEVTARANGDK
+137 KAIDAEVTARTNGDK
-152 ELSDALAKEIA
+152 ELSDALTKEIA

-169 ADEILARTTA
+169 ADEVLARTTA
-179 IDKAIEAEAAARTKD
+179 INE
-194 IAAEAKARED
+194 
-204 ADAAETKART
+204 
-214 TAIDKAI
+214 AI

-264 IFAEAT
+264 ISAEAT

-283 NENVKE
+283 NKNVKE

-326 SEKDASVSWKIMRK
+326 SEKDTSVAWKIMRK
-340 GVGVTPTALT
+340 GVGVTPTVLT

-357 LVAGLTASGSINAK
+357 LSAELVANGSINAK

-412 AAGLA
+412 ASGLS
-417 ITKLSKYA
+417 ITGLSKYA
-425 PLASPAG
+425 PLTSPAG

-469 VQIGQTELGGY
+469 VQTGQTELGGY